1 MCCRLYLDAHFLGL
15 RRRHRYLADAQRFL
29 SREGYGGLAYDG
41 LANCVSHSLSGGG
54 GDKER
59 RRLDKGQEAT
69 EAREEVLRREK

>member
-1 MCCRLYLDAHFLGL
+1 MCCGLYLDAHFLGL

-54 GDKER
+54 GDKKR
-59 RRLDKGQEAT
+59 RRLCENVT
-69 EAREEVLRREK
+69 EAREEVPRREK